1 MTRAGVLER
10 DGRLCAQI
18 WTELPEAVRRRTAL
32 LPVSETG
39 AGHWD
44 VLTAAPDPGRLP
56 EVRLSCRVL
65 LVPGQ
70 LCWLTDRVSSVW
82 AVSYGFSSRDTLTL
96 SSLTETRLEASLQ
109 RELVTLTGTRIERQ
123 EFLLTRAP
131 GTTPLETLAYLGT
144 ALLLGVPPEWFQS

>member
-1 MTRAGVLER
+1 MTRAGVMER

-18 WTELPEAVRRRTAL
+18 WSTLPEVVRDRTEL
-32 LPVSETG
+32 LPVSRRDT
-39 AGHWD
+39 GHWD
-44 VLTAAPDPGRLP
+44 VLTVAPDPGQLP
-56 EVRLSCRVL
+56 EGLPSCRVL

-70 LCWLTDRVSSVW
+70 LCWLAGRIPSVW

-96 SSLTETRLEASLQ
+96 SSLNETRLEAALQ
-109 RELVTLTGTRIERQ
+109 RELVTLTGSRIERQ

-144 ALLLGVPPEWFQS
+144 ALLLGVPPEAFG